1 MLALGLLFGAFVG
14 GADAARKKKKKKRK
28 PVRVT
33 RVVEIPYQ
41 CPCGPSWGQPTPV
54 TGSGAGFWLAGGAI
68 GGGFTASGPKE
79 KFVKVEVIDESGQ
92 TVKVDLAQN
101 VDGTDNFAEVPIGTV
116 CGTTG
121 KKSLKVPSPG
131 VQVDAFVYEGLCDG
145 GSSPSVAL
153 GGVIKLTFSN
163 LP

>member
-1 MLALGLLFGAFVG
+1 MLALGLLLGAFVG
-14 GADAARKKKKKKRK
+14 GADAARRKKKKKRK

-33 RVVEIPYQ
+33 RVVEMPYQ
-41 CPCGPSWGQPTPV
+41 CPCGPSWGQATPV
-54 TGSGAGFWLAGGAI
+54 GTGVGFWLAGGAV

-92 TVKVDLAQN
+92 PVKVDLAQN
-101 VDGTDNFAEVPIGTV
+101 VDGTDNFAEVPIGSV

-131 VQVDAFVYEGLCDG
+131 AQVDAFVFEGLCDDG
-145 GSSPSVAL
+145 TTQSVAL